1 MRLPF
6 SITIQKESHQIII
19 KSAKMLYFNRV
30 AKTGSQSFTHLLI
43 KQGEKLGFSVWPK
56 IVQSESLVDTPE
68 GLADEIA
75 SVVKAEKPTVFV
87 RHYSFIDFEKNTGS
101 TWSPDWFNIVR
112 DPIDKV
118 RNCIFMFLFLYV
130 ATTYLL

>member
-1 MRLPF
+1 
-6 SITIQKESHQIII
+6 
-19 KSAKMLYFNRV
+19 MLYFNRV

>member
-1 MRLPF
+1 
-6 SITIQKESHQIII
+6 
-19 KSAKMLYFNRV
+19 MLYFNRV

-43 KQGEKLGFSVWPK
+43 KQGEKLGFNVWPK

-75 SVVKAEKPTVFV
+75 SVIKAEKPTVFV

-101 TWSPDWFNIVR
+101 DWSPDWFNIVR

-118 RNCIFMFLFLYV
+118 RSGIFIFSYFSFYI
-130 ATTYLL
+130 

>member
-1 MRLPF
+1 
-6 SITIQKESHQIII
+6 
-19 KSAKMLYFNRV
+19 MLYFNRV

-43 KQGEKLGFSVWPK
+43 KQGEKLGFNVWPK
-56 IVQSESLVDTPE
+56 IVQSESLVDTSE

-75 SVVKAEKPTVFV
+75 SVIKAEKPTVFV

-101 TWSPDWFNIVR
+101 DWSPDWFNIVR

-118 RNCIFMFLFLYV
+118 RNGIFIFLFS
-130 ATTYLL
+130 YLKVMKYQNEYMNVLSKIRTKY